1 MFSAE
6 ICTSSG
12 EPLSR
17 YWPLYAATLHALITV
32 TNEAVPPSPC
42 ARGLL
47 MGCSLLDLLMQP
59 SGSTDGGG
67 RAFDIGHL
75 SATNWR
81 ATHFR

>member
-6 ICTSSG
+6 MCTPSG

-17 YWPLYAATLHALITV
+17 YRSLCAAMLHTLIVV
-32 TNEAVPPSPC
+32 TNEAGPPAAC

-47 MGCSLLDLLMQP
+47 MGYSLLDLLMQP

-67 RAFDIGHL
+67 GAFDMGHL
-75 SATNWR
+75 SAMNWR
-81 ATHFR
+81 ATHFM